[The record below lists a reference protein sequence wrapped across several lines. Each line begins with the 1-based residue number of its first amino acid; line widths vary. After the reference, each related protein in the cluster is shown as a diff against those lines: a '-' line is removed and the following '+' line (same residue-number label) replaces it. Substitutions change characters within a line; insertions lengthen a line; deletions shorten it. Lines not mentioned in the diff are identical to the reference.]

1 MYITM
6 VITYLS
12 TTMIGW
18 LDDFS
23 ILGFLPFHNN
33 VMYSTYVCASLGS
46 LGHSCDLLLQ
56 LCASTITRSLVVAKS
71 RAVFAALKLAALLQC
86 ISSKCLNQGVAQ
98 AAS

>member
-1 MYITM
+1 MYVTM

-33 VMYSTYVCASLGS
+33 VMYSTYVCASLG
-46 LGHSCDLLLQ
+46 GHSCDLLLQ
-56 LCASTITRSLVVAKS
+56 LCASTVTRPLVLAKS

>member
-1 MYITM
+1 MYVTM

-33 VMYSTYVCASLGS
+33 VMYSTYVCASLG
-46 LGHSCDLLLQ
+46 GHCCDLLLQ
-56 LCASTITRSLVVAKS
+56 LHASTVMRPLVLAKS
-71 RAVFAALKLAALLQC
+71 CAVFVALKLAALLQC

-98 AAS
+98 TAS